1 VKILIQEETKMAD
14 QNVVAKVEEAMK
26 DEVFAQK
33 LAETESAEGAQKL
46 FAEKGIDFSLEEVQ
60 AIAKSAQQQEQG
72 LSGELGE
79 DDLEA
84 VSGGVALT
92 TVVTVAGVVLTGAKA
107 LKYLAEAWNIARK
120 WRW

>member
-1 VKILIQEETKMAD
+1 MAD